1 MDVPAQLRGTL
12 RAIRAGRHGIVYG
25 APRRTGRREIALTF
39 DDGPSEWTP
48 AILSLLRG
56 HSAKGTFFVLG
67 ASVPGHEDVLRTAVA
82 EGHELGNHAYSHF
95 DPATLSNEALRVE
108 LERTSALL
116 EEIVGAR
123 PRHFRPPYADTDY
136 RVAEVAKAAGLPR
149 TVLRSIDPE
158 DWDELD
164 PDLIS
169 RRVLERARPG
179 AIVCLHDGIPPHE
192 PKGTPT
198 RQPTVDALGTI
209 VPELS
214 RVGYDLVTVT
224 ELLA

>member
-1 MDVPAQLRGTL
+1 LRHL
-12 RAIRAGRHGIVYG
+12 VRAFRAGRHGIVYG
-25 APRRTGRREIALTF
+25 APRRTRRREIALTF
-39 DDGPSEWTP
+39 DDGPSQWTP
-48 AILSLLRG
+48 AILSLLDARG
-56 HSAKGTFFVLG
+56 AKGTFFVLG
-67 ASVPGHEDVLRTAVA
+67 SSVAGHEDVLRRAVA
-82 EGHELGNHAYSHF
+82 EGHELANHAYSHI
-95 DPATLSNEALRVE
+95 DPAMLSDEALRIE

-116 EEIVGAR
+116 ERIVGAR

-136 RVAEVAKAAGLPR
+136 RVADLAHAAGLPR
-149 TVLRSIDPE
+149 TVLRSIDPA

-214 RVGYDLVTVT
+214 RIGYDLVTVT